1 MPVRSPTITAVAV
14 DGRTWASKKA
24 RTALSSIRR
33 TVSSVPR
40 RGRDIRAVA
49 GNSSLESC
57 LAARRDG
64 LACSCGISSRR
75 LPTRR
80 SISLPSKAGARS
92 ASATRPRAF
101 VSREAGTS
109 RETRTPGWSACASS
123 VAPQRSSSAANSSA
137 LCLSVPSDSAR
148 DMIVATPSRPSGSA
162 SSGASRKISTA
173 TTCWPGRWQRST
185 VSPLGRAP
193 RSGAGKAQGRA
204 VPGVGCGWYSMAT
217 PVTAA
222 SLTCPPPRARR
233 CLLRPRWP
241 RRVGSMGSYTSTAR
255 LSGRRAASAAAR
267 TSSAVTS
274 RTRPTALRAS
284 CGSPNRTA

>member
-24 RTALSSIRR
+24 RTAASSIRR

-80 SISLPSKAGARS
+80 SISLASKAGARS
-92 ASATRPRAF
+92 ASATRPRALA
-101 VSREAGTS
+101 SREAGTS

-137 LCLSVPSDSAR
+137 LCLSVPSESAR

-162 SSGASRKISTA
+162 SNGASRKISTA

-233 CLLRPRWP
+233 CPLRPRRP
-241 RRVGSMGSYTSTAR
+241 RRPAR
-255 LSGRRAASAAAR
+255 WAR
-267 TSSAVTS
+267 TPAPPGC
-274 RTRPTALRAS
+274 RDAGPPRPPRA
-284 CGSPNRTA
+284 PPPR